1 MTEYAALIWDQ
12 LTRLPISTSFKE
24 SNYKKRELHQVHLAM
39 IWIRSLNLSGD
50 RYWLH
55 IGSCKSSYNTIMQ

>member
-50 RYWLH
+50 RY
-55 IGSCKSSYNTIMQ
+55 